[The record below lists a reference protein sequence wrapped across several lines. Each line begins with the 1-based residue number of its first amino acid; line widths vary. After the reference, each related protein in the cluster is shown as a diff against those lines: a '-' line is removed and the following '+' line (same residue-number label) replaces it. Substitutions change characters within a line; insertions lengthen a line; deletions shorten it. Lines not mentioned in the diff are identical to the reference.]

1 MSYCRFIALLL
12 LAMLSY
18 GCIHSDIAQPEVPPE
33 QRFFGSAEVIQ
44 VRATGCEYEWSFIV
58 PGVDGLI
65 GTTDDVSLNSVLWLP
80 PNRKIRLHFASRDY
94 VYTFLQADLN
104 INEIAV
110 PGVLTEASF
119 FSPAEGEFDISASPL
134 CGFMFAHA
142 GYRPYIKVGLPEER
156 PIHDDVI
163 LFHSP
168 QP

>member
-1 MSYCRFIALLL
+1 MRYCRFVALV
-12 LAMLSY
+12 MLSIPSG
-18 GCIHSDIAQPEVPPE
+18 GCIPSDVAQPEVPPE
-33 QRFFGSAEVIQ
+33 QRLFGSAEVIQ
-44 VRATGCEYEWSFIV
+44 VRATGFEYEWGFIV
-58 PGVDGLI
+58 PGVDSLT
-65 GTTDDVSLNSVLWLP
+65 GTADDVSLKSVLWLP

-94 VYTFLQADLN
+94 VYTFLQSDLN

-119 FSPAEGEFDISASPL
+119 LSPAEGEFDISASPL

-142 GYRPYIKVGLPEER
+142 GYRPYIKVGIPEEL

-163 LFHSP
+163 LFQSQ